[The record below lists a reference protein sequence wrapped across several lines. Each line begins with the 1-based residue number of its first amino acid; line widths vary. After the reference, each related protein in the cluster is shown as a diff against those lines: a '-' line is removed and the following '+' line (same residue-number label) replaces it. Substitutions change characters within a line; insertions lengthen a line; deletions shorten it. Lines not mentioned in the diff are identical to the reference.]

1 MIGLWRILEYSMYG
15 RIRALFDAVKRS
27 FHGAE
32 EGSVQDRAP
41 LTAPEGAERGQR

>member
-1 MIGLWRILEYSMYG
+1 MLRNGG
-15 RIRALFDAVKRS
+15 
-27 FHGAE
+27 FHGAK